1 MSYEVN
7 TDVER
12 TVYLNLAGTPSL
24 NILPASVTVKYKK
37 AGQTSLQTMA
47 TSNSNWVD
55 LGNGYYTLIFAANLN
70 DVSGTF
76 FYDVTGAGFDNT
88 VFDQYNIIDPS
99 LSGEQQAYFQDN
111 PSERTF
117 YLTKAGV
124 PSVSIP
130 PTNVTC
136 EIKKAGQTVFSAKAV
151 TSSNWINLGG
161 GYYTLKFS
169 GDDLS
174 RVGNFIYKLTGPN
187 FDNFLYDEFTILA
200 GEDVTVKDKCVVK
213 GEFIGLSGNAAQQIK
228 ITARMVDFP
237 AKSSNRIVSGDTIFT
252 FLNSDG
258 KFEMALLRGS
268 TVLIEVPR
276 AAIRS
281 QIVVPDTA
289 SANLMDLL
297 PPFAIDF
304 TV

>member
-1 MSYEVN
+1 MSYEIN

-24 NILPASVTVKYKK
+24 NILPANITVKYKK
-37 AGQTSLQTMA
+37 AGQTSLQLMPA
-47 TSNSNWVD
+47 NNSNWID

-111 PSERTF
+111 PSERSF

-124 PSVSIP
+124 PSLSIP
-130 PTNVTC
+130 ATAVTC
-136 EIKKAGQTVFSAKAV
+136 MIKKAGQTVFSAKAV
-151 TSSNWINLGG
+151 TSSNWVNLGD
-161 GYYTLKFS
+161 GYYTLRFS

-200 GEDVTVKDKCVVK
+200 GEDVTVKDKCVIK
-213 GEFIGLSGNAAQQIK
+213 GQFIGLNGDAAQQIK
-228 ITARMVDFP
+228 VTARMVEFP
-237 AKSSNRIVSGDTIFT
+237 AVSSGRIVSGDTVYT
-252 FLNSDG
+252 FLDSQG
-258 KFEMALLRGS
+258 KFEMSLLRGS
-268 TVLIEVPR
+268 TALIEVPR

-289 SANLMDLL
+289 TANLVDLL